1 MIQLG
6 VDKKLTLT
14 VLLLCRKGEGGVRGK
29 EITKQNLE
37 NFEYIELIF
46 PQDLDVSRSLD
57 AILSSMCE
65 EETIMRSTL
74 AQVLQV
80 IRIFSSEGYHP
91 YDQTL

>member
-1 MIQLG
+1 M
-6 VDKKLTLT
+6 LT
-14 VLLLCRKGEGGVRGK
+14 VTLSRITHTSEREGRVRGK

-37 NFEYIELIF
+37 NFEYVELIF

-57 AILSSMCE
+57 RILSSMCE

-80 IRIFSSEGYHP
+80 ESNKNVFFF
-91 YDQTL
+91 T